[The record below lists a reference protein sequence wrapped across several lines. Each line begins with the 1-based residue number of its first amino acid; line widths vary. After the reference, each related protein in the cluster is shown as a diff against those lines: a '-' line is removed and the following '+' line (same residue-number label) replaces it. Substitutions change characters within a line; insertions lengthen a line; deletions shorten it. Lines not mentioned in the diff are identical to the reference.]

1 MAYTHTWGLNFKS
14 GGQSVSTTT
23 EEVTSSGEANI
34 SETIAMNADD
44 LVIHLAIDISVLKS
58 IFMLASKDME
68 LYTNAD
74 HDGAYDHH
82 ISLKA
87 GQALRWTVNSVEAS
101 PFAGDASDVVDI
113 RVTNGAVAGTL
124 QIWTLQDATP

>member
-1 MAYTHTWGLNFKS
+1 MSFKHTWGLTFKS
-14 GGQSVSTTT
+14 GGQSVSSTT
-23 EEVTSSGEANI
+23 EEVTASAEANI
-34 SETIAMNADD
+34 SETIPDNADD
-44 LVIHLAIDISVLKS
+44 FKINMAIDISVLKS
-58 IFMLASKDME
+58 IFMLASVDME

-74 HDGAYDHH
+74 HDAAFDHH

-113 RVTNGAVAGTL
+113 RVTSSDPGTL
-124 QIWTLQDATP
+124 QIWTLQDGTP

>member
-1 MAYTHTWGLNFKS
+1 MAFKHTWGLTFKS
-14 GGQSVSTTT
+14 GGQSVSSTT
-23 EEVTSSGEANI
+23 EEVTASAEANI
-34 SETIAMNADD
+34 SESIPDNADD
-44 LVIHLAIDISVLKS
+44 YKINMAIDISVLKS
-58 IFMLASKDME
+58 IFMLASVDME

-87 GQALRWTVNSVEAS
+87 GQALRWTTNSVNAS

-113 RVTNGAVAGTL
+113 RVTSADPGTL
-124 QIWTLQDATP
+124 QIWTLQDGTP

>member
-1 MAYTHTWGLNFKS
+1 MAFKHTWGLTFKS

-23 EEVTSSGEANI
+23 EEVTASAEANI
-34 SETIAMNADD
+34 IETIPDNADD
-44 LVIHLAIDISVLKS
+44 YKINMAIDISVLKS
-58 IFMLASKDME
+58 IFMLASVDME

-74 HDGAYDHH
+74 HDAAFDHH

-101 PFAGDASDVVDI
+101 PFAADASDVVDI
-113 RVTNGAVAGTL
+113 RVTSADPGTL
-124 QIWTLQDATP
+124 QIWTLQDGTP